1 MTESNYIKY
10 RGKCKKM
17 AEQSAAED
25 LTLTVV
31 RGHYYCP
38 IWNRREPH
46 WWCVKPDG
54 EIVDPSALQ
63 FPSGG
68 LGIGNYEP
76 FYGYLAC
83 EECGKTIHENE
94 ISSMSSGSHP
104 VCSYECYG
112 RLIGLIK

>member
-1 MTESNYIKY
+1 MTESNYMKY
-10 RGKCKKM
+10 RGKCKEM
-17 AEQSAAED
+17 AEQAAAED
-25 LTLTVV
+25 PSLTVV

-38 IWNRREPH
+38 LWNRREPH

-54 EIVDPSALQ
+54 EIVDPTALQ

-68 LGIGNYEP
+68 LGIGEYEP

-83 EECGKTIHENE
+83 EECGKTIHEDE
-94 ISSMSSGSHP
+94 RHAGYS

-112 RLIGLIK
+112 SMVGLLRRSL